1 VSGTDLNAAR
11 AALDEG
17 QGLPSPLFWT
27 PGSLAILYRGRVNT
41 WHLGRRPAGR
51 PSLLPSRFWP
61 RPVFTAVVSALA
73 DAFLRDLADAEDAL
87 GGGAEASA

>member
-1 VSGTDLNAAR
+1 MNGTDLDAAR

-27 PGSLAILYRGRVNT
+27 PVSLAILYRGRVNT

-51 PSLLPSRFWP
+51 PSLLPTRFWP
-61 RPVFTAVVSALA
+61 RPVFTTVVSALA
-73 DAFLRDLADAEDAL
+73 EAFLRNLADAEDEL
-87 GGGAEASA
+87 GGGAETPA

>member
-1 VSGTDLNAAR
+1 MSGTDLNAAR

-27 PGSLAILYRGRVNT
+27 PVSLAILYRGRVQT
-41 WHLGRRPAGR
+41 WHLGLRPAGR

-73 DAFLRDLADAEDAL
+73 DAFLRDLAEAEDAL
-87 GGGAEASA
+87 GGGVELPA

>member
-1 VSGTDLNAAR
+1 MSGTDLNAAR

-27 PGSLAILYRGRVNT
+27 PVSLAILYRGRVKT
-41 WHLGRRPAGR
+41 WHLGRRPAAR
-51 PSLLPSRFWP
+51 PSRLPSRFWP
-61 RPVFTAVVSALA
+61 RPVFTAVVSALV

-87 GGGAEASA
+87 GGGAEGRA

>member
-1 VSGTDLNAAR
+1 MSGADLNAAR

-17 QGLPSPLFWT
+17 QGLPSRLFWT
-27 PGSLAILYRGRVNT
+27 PVSLALLYRGRLKT
-41 WHLGRRPAGR
+41 WHLGPRPAGR

-73 DAFLRDLADAEDAL
+73 DALLRDLADVDGER
-87 GGGAEASA
+87 GSGAEASA

>member
-1 VSGTDLNAAR
+1 MSGTDLNAAR

-27 PGSLAILYRGRVNT
+27 PVSLAILYRGRVKT
-41 WHLGRRPAGR
+41 WHLSRRPAAR
-51 PSLLPSRFWP
+51 PSLLPSHFWP

-73 DAFLRDLADAEDAL
+73 DAFLRDLADAADEL